1 MFPICSPVN
10 ALTDIAVS
18 DAAPLDEDVAPAEAR
33 MGALGLGTEVG
44 LILLEV
50 VKAQGLAL
58 RDAVL
63 AGAEAPV
70 SQTQALAQAY
80 AKITRSMRLNL
91 LVEDRLEG
99 GLRDRRRGIEAARAE
114 RTSAAA
120 KAAAEAARAEAHERW
135 RQANAA
141 ELDREAEV
149 QDVVEKTIGRAH
161 KGDEEEIDRLERE
174 MLELLEEE
182 DGDYAD
188 YGLRPV
194 SETVARLCEDLELE
208 PEWERWANKPWAIA
222 EAEAGVAGSPYVSRK
237 RGGLGDCVIGVGG
250 APGSGAPNGPPQ
262 ETGPP

>member
-1 MFPICSPVN
+1 VN
-10 ALTDIAVS
+10 ALTDIAAN

-63 AGAEAPV
+63 AGADAPV
-70 SQTQALAQAY
+70 SDTQALAQAY

-114 RTSAAA
+114 RTQAAS
-120 KAAAEAARAEAHERW
+120 KAAADTARVEAHERW
-135 RQANAA
+135 RRANAA

-149 QDVVEKTIGRAH
+149 QDVVEKTINRAH
-161 KGDEEEIDRLERE
+161 RGDEEEIDRLERE

-182 DGDYAD
+182 DGDYEG

-194 SETVARLCEDLELE
+194 SETVARLCEALDVD
-208 PEWERWANKPWAIA
+208 PEWERWSGKDWAIE
-222 EAEAGVAGSPYVSRK
+222 EAQAGIAGSPYVSRK
-237 RGGLGDCVIGVGG
+237 RGGSGDCVIEVGG
-250 APGSGAPNGPPQ
+250 ADSS
-262 ETGPP
+262 

>member
-1 MFPICSPVN
+1 
-10 ALTDIAVS
+10 
-18 DAAPLDEDVAPAEAR
+18 

-70 SQTQALAQAY
+70 SDTQALAQAY

-114 RTSAAA
+114 RAQGAA
-120 KAAAEAARAEAHERW
+120 KKAADAARVEAHERW
-135 RQANAA
+135 RQANAV

-149 QDVVEKTIGRAH
+149 QDVVEKTIRREH
-161 KGDEEEIDRLERE
+161 KGDAEECDRLERE

-182 DGDYAD
+182 DGEYAG

-194 SETVARLCEDLELE
+194 SETVARLCEQLEVE
-208 PEWERWANKPWAIA
+208 PEWDRWANKPWAVE
-222 EAEAGVAGSPYVSRK
+222 EAQTGVADSPYVSRK
-237 RGGLGDCVIGVGG
+237 RGGSGECVIEVGG
-250 APGSGAPNGPPQ
+250 APGPGLANGPPH